1 AGGVA
6 GVQFLLDGAAL
17 GGEDTAAPYGVSW
30 VTTTATPGPHTL
42 TARARDTAGN
52 LATSAAVSVNVA
64 NGGSSDPRFVN
75 DRVIIG
81 LDEPTQIAWT
91 PDGRMLVAERDGT
104 IWVVPAGSSQVLPTP
119 LIQVPSVQTA
129 DERGLL

>member
-1 AGGVA
+1 
-6 GVQFLLDGAAL
+6 
-17 GGEDTAAPYGVSW
+17 
-30 VTTTATPGPHTL
+30 
-42 TARARDTAGN
+42 AGN

-91 PDGRMLVAERDGT
+91 PDGRMLIAERDGT
-104 IWVVPAGSSQVLPTP
+104 IWVVPPGSSQVLPTP
-119 LIQVPSVQTA
+119 LIQVPNVETG
-129 DERGLL
+129 DERGLLGLTVDPQFAQNGYVYAYYTHSSLHNRTSRFSVTGDAAAPGSEFVL